1 LRDQLWWYVARSSGI
16 VAWALATASVL
27 WGLALSTKVTGTRPR
42 PNWVLDLH
50 RFLGGAAAV
59 FVGIH
64 VGSIVLDTYVH
75 FGLAD
80 ILLPLASSW
89 HPVAV
94 GWGIVAMYLLAAVE
108 ITSLLKRRL
117 SKRVWRMTHLLS
129 FPLYALATVHA
140 LSAGTDRGTPL
151 FRIAVVVS
159 VMAVTGL
166 TLMRLLQVDQAL
178 NQAAVAEAEADA
190 EAERAPER
198 SVFTP
203 ATRPPVAP

>member
-1 LRDQLWWYVARSSGI
+1 VRDQLWWYLARSSGI
-16 VAWALATASVL
+16 VTWALATASVL

-42 PNWVLDLH
+42 PSWVLDLH

-59 FVGIH
+59 FVAIH
-64 VGSIVLDTYVH
+64 VCSVVLDSYVH

-94 GWGIVAMYLLAAVE
+94 AWGIVAMYLLVAVE
-108 ITSLLKRRL
+108 VTSLLKRRL
-117 SKRVWRMTHLLS
+117 SPRAWRLTHFSS
-129 FPLYALATVHA
+129 FPLYLLATVHA

-166 TLMRLLQVDQAL
+166 TLTRLLQVDRAIT
-178 NQAAVAEAEADA
+178 QAAAAA
-190 EAERAPER
+190 
-198 SVFTP
+198 SVDSPPVSPLVSSAP
-203 ATRPPVAP
+203 ATRPPLAP